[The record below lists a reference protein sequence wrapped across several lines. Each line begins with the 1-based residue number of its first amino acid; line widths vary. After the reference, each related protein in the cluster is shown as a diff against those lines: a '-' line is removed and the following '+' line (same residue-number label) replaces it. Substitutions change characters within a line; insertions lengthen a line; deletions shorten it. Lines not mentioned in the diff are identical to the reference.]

1 MASKF
6 DYDLFVIGGG
16 SGGVRAAR
24 MAAGTG
30 ARVAIVESDRFGG
43 TCVIRGCVPKKLFSY
58 ASHYHE
64 DIEDAAGFGWT
75 VGGPRFDWRRLMAN
89 KNAEIARLEGI
100 YEHLLND
107 AGVEIHRSHGRL
119 LDAHR
124 IEVEGAAGTGAES
137 GAGTGAE
144 NPNRTFSAETI
155 LIATG
160 GAPSYPPG
168 HGWEFGI
175 SSNEVFELDA
185 LPERAVVYGGG
196 YVAVEFASIFN
207 GLGVQVTEIYRGT
220 QILRGFDDDVRN
232 SLAAEMVKKGIALRV
247 GTTIDHIEKT
257 ASGLALRLA
266 DGETLET
273 DLVLAATGRRP
284 NTQNLG
290 LSAAG
295 VALNEDGAIMVD
307 AYSCTS
313 QPNIYAVGDVT
324 DRIALTPVAI
334 AEAMAFVDTVYRGTP
349 RAMDHRDVPS
359 AVFSHPTVATVG
371 LSEHEAREV
380 CAEID
385 IYRSSFRP
393 LRHTLTG
400 RDERAM
406 MKLIVDRPS
415 QKVVGAHMVG
425 ADAPEIIQG
434 IAVAIKAGATK
445 QVFDATVGIHPT
457 AAEEFVTMREPV
469 AEPARRAAE

>member
-1 MASKF
+1 MDSKF

-30 ARVAIVESDRFGG
+30 ARVAIVESYRYGG

-58 ASHYHE
+58 AAHYHE
-64 DIEDAAGFGWT
+64 DFEDAAGFGWAA
-75 VGGPRFDWRRLMAN
+75 GEQHFDWQRLMAN
-89 KNAEIARLEGI
+89 KNAEILRLEGI
-100 YEHLLND
+100 YERLLND
-107 AGVEIHRSHGRL
+107 AGVEIHRGHGRL
-119 LDAHR
+119 LDTHR
-124 IEVEGAAGTGAES
+124 VAF
-137 GAGTGAE
+137 E
-144 NPNRTFSAETI
+144 NQVMSAETI

-168 HGWEFGI
+168 KGWEHAI

-185 LPERAVVYGGG
+185 LPQRAVVYGGG
-196 YVAVEFASIFN
+196 FIAVEFASIFN
-207 GLGVQVTEIYRGT
+207 GLGVQVTEIYRGA

-232 SLAAEMVKKGIALRV
+232 TLAAEMVKKGIDLRV
-247 GTTIDHIEKT
+247 GTTIDRIEET
-257 ASGLALRLA
+257 ASGLALRLS
-266 DGETLET
+266 DGGALET

-284 NTQNLG
+284 NTGDLG

-295 VALNEDGAIMVD
+295 VALDAGGAVRVD
-307 AYSCTS
+307 AYSRS
-313 QPNIYAVGDVT
+313 NQPNIYAIGDVT
-324 DRIALTPVAI
+324 DRLALTPVAI

-349 RAMDHRDVPS
+349 RAMDHKDVPS
-359 AVFSHPTVATVG
+359 AVFSHPTVSTVG
-371 LSEHEAREV
+371 LSEHEARAAYE
-380 CAEID
+380 EID

-393 LRHTLTG
+393 LRHTLSG

-406 MKLIVDRPS
+406 MKLIVDRAS

-457 AAEEFVTMREPV
+457 AAEEFVTMREAV
-469 AEPARRAAE
+469 VEPTRKAAE

>member
-30 ARVAIVESDRFGG
+30 ARVAIVESYRYGG

-58 ASHYHE
+58 AAHYHE
-64 DIEDAAGFGWT
+64 DFEDAAGFGWK
-75 VGGPRFDWRRLMAN
+75 VGKSRFDWKRLMAN
-89 KNAEIARLEGI
+89 KDAEILRLEGI
-100 YEHLLND
+100 YERLLND
-107 AGVEIHRSHGRL
+107 AGVEIQRGHGRL
-119 LDAHR
+119 LDAHG
-124 IEVEGAAGTGAES
+124 IEVQGAAGTEG
-137 GAGTGAE
+137 E
-144 NPNRTFSAETI
+144 NPTRSFSAETI

-160 GAPSYPPG
+160 GAPTYPPG
-168 HGWEFGI
+168 HGWEFAI

-196 YVAVEFASIFN
+196 FIAVEFASIFN
-207 GLGVQVTEIYRGT
+207 GLGVQVTEIYRGP

-232 SLAAEMVKKGIALRV
+232 TLAAEMVKKGIALRV
-247 GTTIDHIEKT
+247 ETTIDHIEKT
-257 ASGLALRLA
+257 ASGLALRLS
-266 DGETLET
+266 DGDTLET

-284 NTQNLG
+284 NTGNLG

-295 VALNEDGAIMVD
+295 VALNEGGAIMVD

-359 AVFSHPTVATVG
+359 AVFSHPTVSTVG

-434 IAVAIKAGATK
+434 FAVAIKAGATK
-445 QVFDATVGIHPT
+445 QIFDATLGIHPT
-457 AAEEFVTMREPV
+457 AAEEFVTLREPV
-469 AEPARRAAE
+469 EAASE